1 MIDLCQGPWPR
12 EGAIEELDAV
22 IVNGNTP
29 QDRSTDEGEQSGS
42 PCISPS
48 QISDCYLVEDTEERQ
63 KAQVKQRNQVSA
75 EVSRSPP
82 ASLESTRTHSPG
94 GVVIF
99 GCHSEKRPCRYNSAC
114 WMWKNSSW
122 DWVRSLVDRIQRVV
136 RGRVWGPLFRCTDAR
151 RWKGQE
157 R

>member
-12 EGAIEELDAV
+12 EGTIEELDAV

-48 QISDCYLVEDTEERQ
+48 QISDCYLVEDADERQ

-75 EVSRSPP
+75 EVSRS
-82 ASLESTRTHSPG
+82 ASRPVGEHANSQPGWCCNLWMPFGEATLEIQFGLLDVEELVLGLGSDRSSPSTEGRT
-94 GVVIF
+94 
-99 GCHSEKRPCRYNSAC
+99 R
-114 WMWKNSSW
+114 
-122 DWVRSLVDRIQRVV
+122 
-136 RGRVWGPLFRCTDAR
+136 
-151 RWKGQE
+151 
-157 R
+157 